1 MSRNTKY
8 NYNDNLIVMTFDKAQ
23 VPKFEEKKGIGK
35 YIEFGKE
42 NNYPTY
48 LIELFNESPKHGAI
62 VKGKVNY
69 IFGKGFDLKEKA
81 NANGQTWNDIL
92 KRSITD
98 DELQGGYYLQIIPD
112 KLGRI
117 SGVFNLDF
125 QKVRTN
131 KDCSK
136 FFVKNDWK
144 DNREKIRVYD
154 AYTPKSK
161 EPSILFIKQY
171 NPFSDIY
178 PLPSYYQGLNYIESD
193 IQVSRHILGN
203 AKQGFVATMLIN
215 LNNGEPV
222 AEENKGEVE
231 RGIKKKFTGS
241 EGERFVLS
249 FNKNKESEVSIVPL
263 GNTMLTKED
272 FTNINNLIQQEI
284 FACHQITSPMLFGI
298 KTEGQL
304 GGRSEIVDA
313 YEIFNNTYINE
324 RQQAHEFVFNN
335 LINLSGIQGEFKIR
349 PVKPLGLTL
358 SEDNLMTILPRE
370 YFLEELG
377 VDQKYYNTTSA
388 SGVEVAPSGEIQ
400 ASNEAIRNLSGRQYQ
415 GVMRIVRNFS
425 TGKLTKEQASI
436 MLKSG
441 YGFTDDDVNTFLG
454 IDDNPETEENFA
466 EQLSE
471 EDAKLLEQFEQV
483 FEDASQY
490 EILESKSANYK
501 EYFADIKKLTEL
513 QSNILNLIS
522 KDPKITTE
530 VIAQTLNKEVSVIN
544 AIVAKLIDNKLIK
557 IRVEKIGSDEVI
569 KRELTKPLSDIPKEP
584 STVTEILVRYK
595 YTGPQ
600 DSRNRPFCAKMLEL
614 STTKLWSRSDIETI
628 SERLGY
634 SVWDRR
640 GGWFTM
646 PDGEHRPYCRHSW
659 TALTVIK
666 KTKK

>member
-1 MSRNTKY
+1 
-8 NYNDNLIVMTFDKAQ
+8 MTFDKAQ
-23 VPKFEEKKGIGK
+23 VPKFEEKKGIEK

-42 NNYPTY
+42 NNYPKY
-48 LIELFNESPKHGAI
+48 LVELFNESPKHGAI

-69 IFGKGFDLKEKA
+69 IFGKGFDLQKKA
-81 NANGQTWNDIL
+81 NANGQTWNEIL

-136 FFVKNDWK
+136 FFVKNDWS
-144 DNREKIRVYD
+144 DNREKIRTYD
-154 AYTPKSK
+154 AYKPTSK
-161 EPSILFIKQY
+161 EPSILFVKQY
-171 NPFSDIY
+171 NPFSDVY

-222 AEENKGEVE
+222 SEENKGEVE

-313 YEIFNNTYINE
+313 YEIFNNTYVNE

-335 LINLSGIQGEFKIR
+335 LINLSGIVGDFKIR
-349 PVKPLGLTL
+349 QVKPLGLTL

-388 SGVEVAPSGEIQ
+388 SGAQSAPSGEVQ

-501 EYFADIKKLTEL
+501 EYFADIKTLSEL
-513 QSNILNLIS
+513 QSNILSLIS
-522 KDPKITTE
+522 KDSKITTE

-557 IRVEKIGSDEVI
+557 VRVEKIGTDEVV

-600 DSRNRPFCAKMLEL
+600 DEKNRPFCAKMLEL
-614 STTKLWSRSDIETI
+614 SKTRLWSRSDIETI

-646 PDGEHRPYCRHSW
+646 PSGEHRPYCRHSW

-666 KTKK
+666 KTNK